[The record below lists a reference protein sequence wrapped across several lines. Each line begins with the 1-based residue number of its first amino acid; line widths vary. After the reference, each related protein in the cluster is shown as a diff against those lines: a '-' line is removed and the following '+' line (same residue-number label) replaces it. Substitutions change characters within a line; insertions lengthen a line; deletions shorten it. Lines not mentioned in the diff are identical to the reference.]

1 MARLETVNN
10 ILLSEFLG
18 WKTDE
23 VEVIAPKSL
32 EVIIPFETVKGFFTT
47 SVFKY
52 DELKFHNDW
61 NWLMLVVD
69 KIESIEMHDGR
80 TFTVDFYRDSV
91 LIFEYGLTNNE
102 LIYTEGSGRRENLYN
117 ACVEF
122 VKWYNE
128 NK

>member
-1 MARLETVNN
+1 MARLETENN

-18 WKTDE
+18 WKTDNKGRY
-23 VEVIAPKSL
+23 IT
-32 EVIIPFETVKGFFTT
+32 PFGEM
-47 SVFKY
+47 
-52 DELKFHNDW
+52 DECGYISHEYEKNNLQFDCDW

-80 TFTVDFYRDSV
+80 TFTIDFYRDSV

-102 LIYTEGSGRRENLYN
+102 LIFTEGSGRRKNLYN